1 MKYPSIFLNKTN
13 YLNMKKF
20 SFIFLI
26 SLTYSTL
33 QAELPDDVK
42 QIKDKVS
49 ILEGQ
54 KENLDKRFENLE
66 KGIENKL
73 YDFKKEADANKW
85 ILYILNGVAVL
96 LPVYL
101 IAFGIKKT
109 VVQVFEEKIAKFLD
123 NEKDK
128 LMQLIQNQDIELML
142 KKEKKILFLS
152 LNVNET
158 NTIKQFVGKLDFKK
172 NSYQVIDSNYNFVT
186 LNEYNIIVIN
196 NAKDGFSSELLSQT
210 LESVTAYNSLVVY
223 FGKYKGVL
231 DQYQN
236 INFAN
241 SEFTLYARIMETL
254 KIQYIITKNK
264 NK

>member
-1 MKYPSIFLNKTN
+1 
-13 YLNMKKF
+13 
-20 SFIFLI
+20 
-26 SLTYSTL
+26 
-33 QAELPDDVK
+33 
-42 QIKDKVS
+42 
-49 ILEGQ
+49 
-54 KENLDKRFENLE
+54 
-66 KGIENKL
+66 
-73 YDFKKEADANKW
+73 
-85 ILYILNGVAVL
+85 
-96 LPVYL
+96 
-101 IAFGIKKT
+101 
-109 VVQVFEEKIAKFLD
+109 
-123 NEKDK
+123 
-128 LMQLIQNQDIELML
+128 
-142 KKEKKILFLS
+142 
-152 LNVNET
+152 
-158 NTIKQFVGKLDFKK
+158 
-172 NSYQVIDSNYNFVT
+172 